1 MTLKAI
7 VIDLEMVEV
16 ELLLNRVLA
25 RLRRIH
31 IKLESSPYRATVL
44 IQQPWQS
51 YPKHSASNHQPI
63 NLPSPLCPQ
72 KLLSNNIAST

>member
-31 IKLESSPYRATVL
+31 IKLESSPYFIVPPCLSSSLGSPIRNT
-44 IQQPWQS
+44 QPQI
-51 YPKHSASNHQPI
+51 I
-63 NLPSPLCPQ
+63 NP
-72 KLLSNNIAST
+72 